1 MTEPALPTATSPGE
15 ALAAFARAWVA
26 RLPLFTDDDRSPA
39 RLGADLLPEIL
50 ADEQTRQPYAQ
61 LMKLNALLL
70 GLALENLAFAD
81 LRTRTGRLVRVA
93 ETALTTLHGASQL
106 AAAAPGFLEPF
117 DVVRAC
123 ARLADLDLDDAWLPP
138 HLPYAVKARPVDDRW
153 SPPPGAPADGVVA
166 ILGLHRLDCI
176 EEAVRTAPA
185 QVPVT
190 LLLVTSS
197 PEELAALARLALAEV
212 SGCLRAAFPA
222 TALPRLRVLHD
233 DTGSLAAA
241 AGLPAVSD
249 TTQAA
254 VLIRDGR
261 IVARAEG
268 FGACYAA
275 AAIA

>member
-1 MTEPALPTATSPGE
+1 M
-15 ALAAFARAWVA
+15 
-26 RLPLFTDDDRSPA
+26 
-39 RLGADLLPEIL
+39 
-50 ADEQTRQPYAQ
+50 
-61 LMKLNALLL
+61 
-70 GLALENLAFAD
+70 
-81 LRTRTGRLVRVA
+81 VRVA
-93 ETALTTLHGASQL
+93 ETTLTTLHGASQL

-138 HLPYAVKARPVDDRW
+138 HLPYAVKARPVDERW

-166 ILGLHRLDCI
+166 ILGLHRLASI

-185 QVPVT
+185 AVPVSVA
-190 LLLVTSS
+190 LVTSS
-197 PEELAALARLALAEV
+197 PDELAALARLALAEV
-212 SGCLRAAFPA
+212 AECLRAAFLP

-241 AGLPAVSD
+241 AGIPAVSD
-249 TTQAA
+249 ATQAA
-254 VLIRDGR
+254 VLVRDGR

-275 AAIA
+275 ADAAT

>member
-1 MTEPALPTATSPGE
+1 
-15 ALAAFARAWVA
+15 
-26 RLPLFTDDDRSPA
+26 
-39 RLGADLLPEIL
+39 
-50 ADEQTRQPYAQ
+50 
-61 LMKLNALLL
+61 
-70 GLALENLAFAD
+70 
-81 LRTRTGRLVRVA
+81 
-93 ETALTTLHGASQL
+93 
-106 AAAAPGFLEPF
+106 
-117 DVVRAC
+117 
-123 ARLADLDLDDAWLPP
+123 
-138 HLPYAVKARPVDDRW
+138 
-153 SPPPGAPADGVVA
+153 VA
-166 ILGLHRLDCI
+166 ILGLHRLGSI

-185 QVPVT
+185 GVPVT
-190 LLLVTSS
+190 VLLVTSS

-212 SGCLRAAFPA
+212 TGCLRAAFPA